1 MPTASKGDEGQIS
14 QLTFS
19 DLERLRLFSRENLRN
34 QLVSLGYFAHSYGF
48 KHQEESKHV
57 SVASSATCA
66 LSLVATDTWLKHSTP
81 AKSKALLKFLV
92 SQNESADLA
101 PNNPFTL
108 AWILDAAA
116 GLEPYCNPLDPA
128 TVRAIKKKEK
138 ILRDT
143 LRDANGGV
151 KIDPYPP
158 SAYLTQLVVRV
169 LSPLTGKLRT
179 TVTDWAWGELARQLA
194 IIQSQS
200 KTADALAVA
209 YLLMLVARVTPTTK
223 ISPEQSSIQRTA
235 LKTFFGCQ
243 GKDGTWPLSRPLFH
257 YPKVGSAYCYE
268 YEMLTQLLQEEELH
282 VLLLEH
288 LPNLRAVAEAAPNTV
303 YRVKGN
309 IRTWTSGHHPQKGGP
324 ESWATASV
332 YHFFYTLDRLLAKA
346 IRKELF
352 KYLEA
357 PLPTTSARGTKKSE
371 FAPTILDSNVK
382 IMDRGKA
389 RQRSLK
395 GFLWDKFV
403 KPLWG
408 ESEAIAKG
416 RRFGKQT
423 PRSAIFFGPPG
434 TSKTD
439 LSRKIADFLGWP
451 LLQIDPSH
459 LLRSGMDA
467 IQAEANSIFRMLEQA
482 EGVLVLFDEFD
493 ELVLE
498 RGSPKAEAFSRF
510 LTTAMLPKLAN
521 IYKGGTIAFIIA
533 TNNIDD
539 FDIAIRRQ
547 GRFDHLVQVM
557 PPTYE
562 AKMTKKDWGLSKID
576 IGQTL
581 RRLKVNLSADIKQR
595 IADLTYGECDDFAT
609 YLAGQTSR
617 DTALSTLEDHWGR
630 CTLNTGVP
638 GEKVPKTW
646 RQRCAEEAVQ
656 TH

>member
-1 MPTASKGDEGQIS
+1 LQD
-14 QLTFS
+14 
-19 DLERLRLFSRENLRN
+19 R
-34 QLVSLGYFAHSYGF
+34 
-48 KHQEESKHV
+48 
-57 SVASSATCA
+57 
-66 LSLVATDTWLKHSTP
+66 
-81 AKSKALLKFLV
+81 
-92 SQNESADLA
+92 
-101 PNNPFTL
+101 
-108 AWILDAAA
+108 
-116 GLEPYCNPLDPA
+116 
-128 TVRAIKKKEK
+128 
-138 ILRDT
+138 

-169 LSPLTGKLRT
+169 LPPLAGKLRK

-194 IIQSQS
+194 VIQSQS

-235 LKTFFGCQ
+235 LKTFFNCQ
-243 GKDGTWPLSRPLFH
+243 GQDGTWPLSRPLFH

-268 YEMLTQLLQEEELH
+268 YEMLTQLLQEDELH
-282 VLLLEH
+282 DLLLEH
-288 LPNLRAVAEAAPNTV
+288 LPNLRAAAESAPNTV

-332 YHFFYTLDRLLAKA
+332 YQFFHTLDRLLAKA
-346 IRKELF
+346 IRKEVF

-357 PLPTTSARGTKKSE
+357 PLPTTSTRGTKKSE
-371 FAPTILDSNVK
+371 FAATMLDSNVK
-382 IMDRGKA
+382 IMDRGKV

-395 GFLWDKFV
+395 GFLWNKLV
-403 KPLWG
+403 KPLWD

-416 RRFGKQT
+416 RKFGYKT

-439 LSRKIADFLGWP
+439 LSQRIADFLGWP

-482 EGVLVLFDEFD
+482 EGLLVLFDEFD

-510 LTTAMLPKLAN
+510 LTTAMLPKLAS
-521 IYKGGTIAFIIA
+521 IHKGRTIAFIIA

-557 PPTYE
+557 PPTYD
-562 AKMTKKDWGLSKID
+562 AKMTKKDWGVSKVD

-581 RRLKVNLSADIKQR
+581 RRLKVNMSADIKQK
-595 IADLTYGECDDFAT
+595 IGDLTYGECDDFAT
-609 YLAGQTSR
+609 HLATASSR
-617 DTALSTLEDHWGR
+617 EAAHSTLEDHWGR

-638 GEKVPKTW
+638 GEKVQKSW
-646 RQRCAEEAVQ
+646 RQRCAEEAIH

>member
-1 MPTASKGDEGQIS
+1 MLITSTGDEGQVT
-14 QLTFS
+14 QLAFS

-34 QLVSLGYFAHSYGF
+34 QLASLRYFAHSYGF

-57 SVASSATCA
+57 SVASSATCVT
-66 LSLVATDTWLKHSTP
+66 SLVATDTWRIHSTNT
-81 AKSKALLKFLV
+81 KSKALLKFLV
-92 SQNESADLA
+92 SQNESAGLE

-108 AWILDAAA
+108 AWILDAVAA
-116 GLEPYCNPLDPA
+116 LRPYCEPLDLA
-128 TVRAIKKKEK
+128 TENAIRKKEK
-138 ILRDT
+138 ILRGT
-143 LRDANGGV
+143 LKDANGGV
-151 KIDPYPP
+151 KIDPYPA
-158 SAYLTQLVVRV
+158 SAYLAQLVVRV
-169 LSPLTGKLRT
+169 LPPLTGKLRK
-179 TVTDWAWGELARQLA
+179 TVTDWAWAELARQLA
-194 IIQSQS
+194 VIQSQS

-235 LKTFFGCQ
+235 LKTFFNCQ

-257 YPKVGSAYCYE
+257 YPEVGSAYCYE
-268 YEMLTQLLQEEELH
+268 YEMLTQLLQEDELH
-282 VLLLEH
+282 DLLLEH
-288 LPNLRAVAEAAPNTV
+288 LPNLRAAAESAPNTV

-332 YHFFYTLDRLLAKA
+332 YQFFHTLDRLLAKA
-346 IRKELF
+346 IRKEVF
-352 KYLEA
+352 KSLEA
-357 PLPTTSARGTKKSE
+357 PLPTTSTRGTKKSE
-371 FAPTILDSNVK
+371 FAPRILDSNVK
-382 IMDRGKA
+382 IMDRGKV

-395 GFLWDKFV
+395 GFLWNKFV
-403 KPLWG
+403 KPLWD
-408 ESEAIAKG
+408 ESEAIARG
-416 RRFGKQT
+416 RKFGNKT

-439 LSRKIADFLGWP
+439 LSLKIADFLGWP

-482 EGVLVLFDEFD
+482 EGLLVLFDEFD

-510 LTTAMLPKLAN
+510 LTTAMLPKLAS
-521 IYKGGTIAFIIA
+521 IHKGRTIAFIIA

-557 PPTYE
+557 PPTYD
-562 AKMTKKDWGLSKID
+562 AKMTKKDWGVSMIN

-581 RRLKVNLSADIKQR
+581 RRLKVNMSADIKQK
-595 IADLTYGECDDFAT
+595 IGDLTYGECDDFAT
-609 YLAGQTSR
+609 HLATETSR
-617 DTALSTLEDHWGR
+617 EAAHSTLEDHWGR

-638 GEKVPKTW
+638 GEKVQKSW
-646 RQRCAEEAVQ
+646 RQRCAEEAIH